1 VPDLRAPFLS
11 CVKERL
17 SLSLSLSLSLFLS
30 LRRCSILTP
39 PRFDNNRII
48 AARAA
53 ITIPRVSDFAEE
65 GATDSSVVL

>member
-1 VPDLRAPFLS
+1 MDYGARFTSAIFKLRKGEA
-11 CVKERL
+11 L
-17 SLSLSLSLSLFLS
+17 SLSLSLS